1 MATKLSWLTT
11 CKASQL
17 KAFAVATG
25 INSTG
30 TKSILSSRL
39 ADSLLKP
46 DHLSSPLNVKQDEV
60 LYNRRIISI
69 DMGIR
74 NLAYCRISLP
84 SIWPSKASSP
94 ILEAWE
100 RIAIGNIAGSSIDNS
115 TQSVPGESFDPLTY
129 SLHAYTLIARL
140 LFPLGSPNYRPPTH
154 ILIERQRFRSM
165 GGSAVQE
172 WTLRVNMLEAMLY
185 AVLRTLEQQG
195 IWKGTVWPITPNKV
209 INFWI
214 GSETKAAKGNGK
226 AQKISIVDRLLDK
239 GECFA
244 LKEGALVTGRAWK
257 AKKSKAKSNGTA
269 EVNIGKL
276 DDLADCLLQGLAWVR
291 WEENKFKILNE
302 GSQAML
308 RLD

>member
-1 MATKLSWLTT
+1 MAAKLSWLTT

-39 ADSLLKP
+39 SDSLLKT
-46 DHLSSPLNVKQDEV
+46 DQLSNPPNVKQDGV
-60 LYNRRIISI
+60 LYNHRIISI

-84 SIWPSKASSP
+84 SLWPSKASSP
-94 ILEAWE
+94 IIEAWE
-100 RIAIGNIAGSSIDNS
+100 RIAIGNIADTSIDDS
-115 TQSVPGESFDPLTY
+115 AQPKPGESFDPLTY

-140 LFPLGSPNYRPPTH
+140 LSPLGSPNYRPPTQ

-172 WTLRVNMLEAMLY
+172 WTLRVNMFEAMLY

-209 INFWI
+209 VNFWI
-214 GSETKAAKGNGK
+214 GDETKAAERNGK
-226 AQKISIVDRLLDK
+226 AQKISMVDRLLNK
-239 GECFA
+239 GEYFA

-257 AKKSKAKSNGTA
+257 AKKSKAKSNRT
-269 EVNIGKL
+269 EKVNIGKL

-291 WEENKFKILNE
+291 WEENKIKILNE
-302 GSQAML
+302 GPQAML